1 MSDPTLSR
9 RAVACPGW
17 RWLAGMRTAC
27 GLRVYAIDPRWP
39 LGIREGDQR
48 ARPECTALP
57 DDAVPDLD
65 DAATRGLT
73 RELLAGLTEA
83 WTIDP
88 MWIDEAGEPYQTSGD
103 GSRVL
108 VWINRLEYRRAPS
121 QAIRH
126 PTEAAALVA
135 ALEAP

>member
-57 DDAVPDLD
+57 EDAVPDLD
-65 DAATRGLT
+65 DAATLGAIENGILWPLGWWFECNGELHRPRFRRSWPGSAMYAT
-73 RELLAGLTEA
+73 R
-83 WTIDP
+83 
-88 MWIDEAGEPYQTSGD
+88 
-103 GSRVL
+103 
-108 VWINRLEYRRAPS
+108 
-121 QAIRH
+121 
-126 PTEAAALVA
+126 AAALVA

>member
-1 MSDPTLSR
+1 MTTDPTLSR

-27 GLRVYAIDPRWP
+27 GLRVYSVKPPFP

-57 DDAVPDLD
+57 HDAVPDLD
-65 DAATRGLT
+65 DDLTVGGLEALVRERWGERTHITSMFSSFIVWAVVDGQWLEIAEADTR
-73 RELLAGLTEA
+73 
-83 WTIDP
+83 
-88 MWIDEAGEPYQTSGD
+88 
-103 GSRVL
+103 
-108 VWINRLEYRRAPS
+108 
-121 QAIRH
+121 
-126 PTEAAALVA
+126 AAALVA